1 MQCSQRGRCQIVHW
15 LILNKYLIPIL
26 RQLLEK
32 FCRKEGDLQV
42 QKLNLQTKNLAHD
55 KYKILSELFPNA
67 ITETI
72 VGQDEEGNDIIDRA
86 IDADILRQEIAEY
99 VIEGREERYEFTWP
113 DKRKSMLLANAPINK
128 TLRPIREVSLNFDE
142 TENLYIE
149 GDNLD
154 VLKLLRETY
163 LGKVKMIY
171 IDPPYNTGNDFVYED
186 DFAQNM
192 EDYKEVSGDYDE
204 EGNRLFKN
212 TDSNGRF
219 HTDWLNMMYPR
230 LKLARDLLSEDGLI
244 FISID
249 DNEDANLKKMC
260 YEIFGY
266 DNYVGEFSWEKHR
279 APKNDNKYITVNHE
293 YILLFSKNKSLACI
307 KKRPR
312 SEENIRG
319 F

>member
-1 MQCSQRGRCQIVHW
+1 
-15 LILNKYLIPIL
+15 
-26 RQLLEK
+26 
-32 FCRKEGDLQV
+32 V

-128 TLRPIREVSLNFDE
+128 TLRPIREDSLNFDE

-192 EDYKEVSGDYDE
+192 EEYKEVSGDFDE

-230 LKLARDLLSEDGLI
+230 LKLARDLLSDDGVI
-244 FISID
+244 FIS
-249 DNEDANLKKMC
+249 
-260 YEIFGY
+260 
-266 DNYVGEFSWEKHR
+266 V
-279 APKNDNKYITVNHE
+279 
-293 YILLFSKNKSLACI
+293 
-307 KKRPR
+307 
-312 SEENIRG
+312 
-319 F
+319 

>member
-1 MQCSQRGRCQIVHW
+1 M
-15 LILNKYLIPIL
+15 
-26 RQLLEK
+26 E
-32 FCRKEGDLQV
+32 
-42 QKLNLQTKNLAHD
+42 KLNLETKNLAKD
-55 KYKILSELFPNA
+55 KFIKLAELFPNA

-86 IDADILRQEIAEY
+86 IDADVLRQEIAEH

-128 TLRPIREVSLNFDE
+128 TLRPIREDSLNFDE

-192 EDYKEVSGDYDE
+192 EDYKEVSGDFDE

-219 HTDWLNMMYPR
+219 
-230 LKLARDLLSEDGLI
+230 
-244 FISID
+244 
-249 DNEDANLKKMC
+249 
-260 YEIFGY
+260 
-266 DNYVGEFSWEKHR
+266 
-279 APKNDNKYITVNHE
+279 
-293 YILLFSKNKSLACI
+293 
-307 KKRPR
+307 
-312 SEENIRG
+312 
-319 F
+319 